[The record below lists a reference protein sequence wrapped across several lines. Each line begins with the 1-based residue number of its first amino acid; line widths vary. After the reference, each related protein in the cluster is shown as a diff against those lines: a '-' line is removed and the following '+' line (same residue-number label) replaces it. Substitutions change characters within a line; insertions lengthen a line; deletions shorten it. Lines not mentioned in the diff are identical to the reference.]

1 MKIIQ
6 LSLLCCLFVLLF
18 GTSAHAQDVRTV
30 WSTAKAKKWYHE
42 QPWLVGCNFIPS
54 TAINQLEMWQQG
66 SFDTATINRELK
78 WASNIGMNTV
88 RVFLH
93 DLLWQDDSIGF
104 LKRINIFLDI
114 SARHHIRPVLVL
126 FDACW
131 DPFPKLGIQ
140 RSPKPFVHNSGWV
153 QSPGYSALIDSTQ
166 HIRLKNYVVGVVKR
180 FGKDKRILA
189 WDVWNEP
196 DNTNNSSYGT
206 IELRDKERY
215 VLPLLEKAFIWARSV
230 SPVQPLTSG
239 IWRGDWSGEKNLTS
253 LQKLQLSQSD
263 VISFHNY
270 DNGKEFEKRVK
281 WLMRYDRPLLC
292 TEYMARG
299 NGSYF
304 EEILPLCKKYSIA
317 AYNWG
322 LVDGKTQTK
331 YPWDSWKKEY
341 SAEPPIWFHEIF
353 YADGQPYKKQEID
366 LIKELTAKKSEKKKT
381 AVLK

>member
-1 MKIIQ
+1 MKAIKI
-6 LSLLCCLFVLLF
+6 SLLCCLFALLF
-18 GTSAHAQDVRTV
+18 DSPTNAQNGRSV
-30 WSTAKAKKWYHE
+30 WSTSKAKKWYRE
-42 QPWLVGCNFIPS
+42 QPWLVGCNFIS
-54 TAINQLEMWQQG
+54 SSAINQLEMWQQA
-66 SFDTATINRELK
+66 SFDTATINRELT

-93 DLLWQDDSIGF
+93 DLLWQDDSTGF
-104 LKRINIFLDI
+104 LKRVNIFLDI
-114 SARHHIRPVLVL
+114 ASRHHIKPMLVL

-131 DPFPKLGIQ
+131 DPFPKLGVQ

-153 QSPGYSALIDSTQ
+153 QSPGYFALIDSAQ
-166 HIRLKNYVVGVVKR
+166 YPRLKNYVVGVVKR

-206 IELRDKERY
+206 VELPDKERY
-215 VLPLLEKAFIWARSV
+215 VVPLLGKAFTWARSV
-230 SPVQPLTSG
+230 GPVQPLTSG
-239 IWRGDWSGEKNLTS
+239 IWRGDWSGQQNLTA

-263 VISFHNY
+263 IISFHNY
-270 DNGKEFEKRVK
+270 DNAKEFEKRVN
-281 WLMRYDRPLLC
+281 WLIRYDRPLLC

-331 YPWDSWKKEY
+331 YPWDSWKKQY
-341 SAEPPIWFHEIF
+341 SAEPDIWFHEIF
-353 YADGQPYKKQEID
+353 YRDGQPYKKEEIV
-366 LIKELTAKKSEKKKT
+366 LIKELTSWHK
-381 AVLK
+381 